1 MLHHMMQQNLRQQQA
16 FQAYPSWK
24 DGGWGKKGG
33 GFDPGKGGGGAGM
46 NKWGGGAFG
55 FDTMMNQG
63 HHPGGP
69 GGGAPPPPGLIPVPF
84 MKGGFVPGGGTKG
97 FEKNFNK
104 GGGFG
109 FDHPAIGA
117 GNHHFS
123 GPNNAPTPHKGWDH
137 KGNKPGA
144 AGGMA
149 GGAPAG
155 ASSMGGTPAGGWM
168 NAGAPPSSFGFGG
181 GGGMGS
187 HAAPHLSSQQAG
199 FPIHMQQK
207 GSLFLPSLA
216 GKNHGAG
223 GQMGASSFEH
233 HDPRPAAQQQL
244 RPTPQREALIQE
256 PSSSAAS
263 SSSPDPDGGGG
274 QKPSTVDFYLGGQ
287 KSPHSQP
294 LDDLQAPLH
303 PNVTAR
309 PIRIQPPPVVPSGS
323 EDSSSNSSNSSK
335 FSPGRGASKA
345 KYDKTV
351 TGLISN
357 YHDPDTGVI
366 VKPPLYGQSTDFML
380 AQARFEG
387 SMSDQKH
394 LVALN
399 VMSQWKRQNIGIGKT
414 PAQVA
419 RGGMGDSDFAAMAS
433 KGPNKGKPVSPHP
446 AADGREKGT
455 GFGGAE
461 KGGAPLQGGPT
472 SGKGQQFVKSAPT
485 SGKGQ
490 QFVKGAPNSFG
501 KGQQFVKGDPAPN
514 SSGKGQQFVKG
525 DPAPN
530 SSGKGQQFV
539 KGDPAPNSFGKGQ
552 QFVKGG
558 APPQQ
563 FVKGGAPPQQFVK
576 GDAPQQFVKG
586 AAPNGASGAAFAPHS
601 KKRPS
606 VTVDNGTT
614 QLLGEED
621 GKRRRRSEDEDA
633 PPTPREAAASS
644 RFPPARKT
652 SPDHSTSSSPQEKS
666 DSGVDM
672 FKMSKEERHAK
683 QQADLE
689 AFMASMMGDAGGDN
703 SAPGATSSDNKRK
716 RGGDKEKDMNSSV
729 KKKAVVGRSR
739 KVDHGGDLPAKKNST
754 NEKPAFPKT
763 VKKDGAKDDAAED
776 VFPPKKPGRVVK
788 KDGADKDDAE
798 DVGSAKKP
806 GRLRRDDATRMF
818 VIREVVVTNQRWRV
832 EADLRKSQRNVWTS
846 FAKYMLLSEE
856 DSADEGPHKT
866 TKMKSLKGVKSTFVS
881 IPTLQVVHPQAVT
894 DLMMVY
900 GELKLDLE
908 VKYKTEIEQSRFE
921 ADEKGRLEKLQGLG
935 ADQLSK
941 LMSMS
946 SADRARAGLGGE
958 MNQAS
963 LSGAGIRSAVK
974 ARKSIPAVGVG
985 RVVDCCRP
993 VLALVSGSLRRIWC
1007 CGRSA

>member
-1 MLHHMMQQNLRQQQA
+1 
-16 FQAYPSWK
+16 
-24 DGGWGKKGG
+24 
-33 GFDPGKGGGGAGM
+33 
-46 NKWGGGAFG
+46 
-55 FDTMMNQG
+55 
-63 HHPGGP
+63 
-69 GGGAPPPPGLIPVPF
+69 
-84 MKGGFVPGGGTKG
+84 
-97 FEKNFNK
+97 
-104 GGGFG
+104 
-109 FDHPAIGA
+109 
-117 GNHHFS
+117 
-123 GPNNAPTPHKGWDH
+123 
-137 KGNKPGA
+137 
-144 AGGMA
+144 
-149 GGAPAG
+149 
-155 ASSMGGTPAGGWM
+155 
-168 NAGAPPSSFGFGG
+168 
-181 GGGMGS
+181 
-187 HAAPHLSSQQAG
+187 
-199 FPIHMQQK
+199 
-207 GSLFLPSLA
+207 
-216 GKNHGAG
+216 
-223 GQMGASSFEH
+223 
-233 HDPRPAAQQQL
+233 
-244 RPTPQREALIQE
+244 
-256 PSSSAAS
+256 
-263 SSSPDPDGGGG
+263 
-274 QKPSTVDFYLGGQ
+274 
-287 KSPHSQP
+287 
-294 LDDLQAPLH
+294 
-303 PNVTAR
+303 
-309 PIRIQPPPVVPSGS
+309 
-323 EDSSSNSSNSSK
+323 
-335 FSPGRGASKA
+335 
-345 KYDKTV
+345 
-351 TGLISN
+351 
-357 YHDPDTGVI
+357 
-366 VKPPLYGQSTDFML
+366 
-380 AQARFEG
+380 
-387 SMSDQKH
+387 
-394 LVALN
+394 
-399 VMSQWKRQNIGIGKT
+399 
-414 PAQVA
+414 
-419 RGGMGDSDFAAMAS
+419 MAS
-433 KGPNKGKPVSPHP
+433 KGPNKGKPVSPYP
-446 AADGREKGT
+446 ADGREMKGT
-455 GFGGAE
+455 GFGAE
-461 KGGAPLQGGPT
+461 KGAPLQGGPT
-472 SGKGQQFVKSAPT
+472 SGKD
-485 SGKGQ
+485 
-490 QFVKGAPNSFG
+490 
-501 KGQQFVKGDPAPN
+501 QQFVKGDPAP
-514 SSGKGQQFVKG
+514 
-525 DPAPN
+525 A
-530 SSGKGQQFV
+530 SGKGQQFV

-586 AAPNGASGAAFAPHS
+586 AAPNGASAAFVPHS

-633 PPTPREAAASS
+633 PPTPRGAAASS
-644 RFPPARKT
+644 RFAIKT

-703 SAPGATSSDNKRK
+703 SASGATSSDNKRK